1 MKIGPENL
9 GPIRV
14 QGQSSSATK
23 AEFNP
28 LRGLHQRGGVEATL
42 ALSDDFGL
50 SPVNLHDKLI
60 DYCSRKSM
68 GLSVSIGW
76 STSAATVDDL
86 PREQTGWI
94 LELDSGHLRR
104 IVKKWI
110 YGPQQTSKHRYQR
123 THRLGQDD
131 P

>member
-1 MKIGPENL
+1 
-9 GPIRV
+9 
-14 QGQSSSATK
+14 
-23 AEFNP
+23 
-28 LRGLHQRGGVEATL
+28 
-42 ALSDDFGL
+42 
-50 SPVNLHDKLI
+50 
-60 DYCSRKSM
+60 M

-94 LELDSGHLRR
+94 LGLVSGHPRR